1 MTYNDLVFEYGVVKM
16 FAREAVEL
24 GLQQA
29 ALLLTERESSLRQA
43 IEKLDKK
50 RAS

>member
-1 MTYNDLVFEYGVVKM
+1 MDEYNDLLLVYRATKI

-24 GLQQA
+24 GLQQS

-43 IEKLDKK
+43 LEKLDKK
-50 RAS
+50 KA